1 MYIKEQHI
9 VIKSVGGAK
18 SRRIQLKHFND
29 HVDTKNIF
37 PINTRINLRETYRM
51 MSKKK
56 FREIEFWIILEEFFL
71 EGKRGRGKFTSLL
84 FTNQENFF

>member
-1 MYIKEQHI
+1 
-9 VIKSVGGAK
+9 
-18 SRRIQLKHFND
+18 
-29 HVDTKNIF
+29 
-37 PINTRINLRETYRM
+37 

-84 FTNQENFF
+84 FTNQEKIF